1 MVPKSLGVM
10 SVILIAVISV
20 CVKQTTAASHESNLN
35 QETEAYTITDLDS
48 NYWSYFGIESGD
60 ELGWSVS
67 GAGDVNGDG
76 RDDIIF
82 GSPMYSGVTPEVEE
96 EGAAFVFCGRS
107 HGLTWTPDWM
117 IGSGL
122 QGSRFGAAVSGAGD
136 VNGDGFDDVII
147 GAHDYKVKFDDP
159 GTPKSGAAFVFH
171 GSDSGLSS
179 TPDWSVYAE
188 VKEIDLGYAVSD
200 AGDVNNDGYDDVI
213 VGAPDYESQAD
224 QANEGK
230 VYLYLGSPDGL
241 SVDSAWTYESN
252 QPGASLGFS
261 LGAAGDVNG
270 DGFDDVIVGAP
281 HHDGDYNL
289 VGAAYLF
296 LGNPTGLNA
305 EPDWEI
311 LGDQEDMELGSS
323 VAGAGD
329 VNGDEFDDVI
339 IGVPHYS
346 NGDEANIG
354 AAFSFY
360 GSDTGLSLIHEWVAY
375 GPSGEL
381 AGSFYGFSV
390 HSAGD
395 VDGDGFSDVL
405 VGARNFGVHGSDE
418 VQPFEGAAY
427 LYKGGLTG
435 LNTGEDWTASGNK
448 AEAYFGHSV
457 GSAGDLNGD
466 GFDDVIIGSP
476 YYRSDQREK
485 IGSAFV
491 FYANGG
497 PPNKYYVFIPLISFQ
512 YGE

>member
-1 MVPKSLGVM
+1 MIV
-10 SVILIAVISV
+10 VILV
-20 CVKQTTAASHESNLN
+20 CAQQTTAASHPSSLK
-35 QETEAYTITDLDS
+35 QETIILTSTDLDS
-48 NYWSYFGIESGD
+48 NYWSYLGAETGD

-82 GSPMYSGVTPEVEE
+82 GSPMYSNVTPDVEE
-96 EGAAFVFCGRS
+96 EGAAFVFFGRT
-107 HGLTWTPDWM
+107 HGLTWTPDWVV
-117 IGSGL
+117 GSGL
-122 QGSRFGAAVSGAGD
+122 KGSRFGAAVSGAGD
-136 VNGDGFDDVII
+136 VNGDGFDDVIV

-159 GTPKSGAAFVFH
+159 GIPKSGAVFVFH

-179 TPDWSVYAE
+179 SHDWSVDAE
-188 VKEIDLGYAVSD
+188 VKEIDLGYAVSN

-213 VGAPDYESQAD
+213 VGAPEYESQAD

-230 VYLYLGSPDGL
+230 AYLYLGGPDGL

-252 QPGASLGFS
+252 QPGASFGFS

-270 DGFDDVIVGAP
+270 DGFDDVILGAP
-281 HHDGDYNL
+281 NHDGDSSL

-305 EPDWEI
+305 EPAWVI
-311 LGDQEDMELGSS
+311 LGDQEDMELGFS
-323 VAGAGD
+323 VSGAGD

-339 IGVPHYS
+339 IGAPHYS

-354 AAFSFY
+354 AAFGFY
-360 GSDTGLSLIHEWVAY
+360 GSDTGLELIHDWIAH
-375 GPSGEL
+375 GPDGEL
-381 AGSFYGFSV
+381 AGSHFGASV

-395 VDGDGFSDVL
+395 VDGDGFGDVII
-405 VGARNFGVHGSDE
+405 GARNFGVHGSDE
-418 VQPFEGAAY
+418 VQPFEGAAF
-427 LYKGGLTG
+427 LYKGGLAG
-435 LNTGEDWTASGNK
+435 LNSGEDWMASGDK

-457 GSAGDLNGD
+457 GSAGDLKGD

-476 YYRSDQREK
+476 YFRGERDK
-485 IGSAFV
+485 LGSAFV

-497 PPNKYYVFIPLISFQ
+497 PPDKFYVFIPLIS
-512 YGE
+512 Y